1 MASFQTERIQQLTGL
16 KPVDG
21 VFKLEGAIQDIDQ
34 YLQSLSP
41 TSSTYSQAIQLKQTY
56 SNYLNEAKQLREKG
70 MASFRKYLAMKN
82 DNTPK
87 KDNENLNDNNN
98 TNNINNNNANN
109 VNNVNNINNI
119 NNVNNVNNTNNANIR
134 NNRNNDTEMMQ
145 LKDEVCIC
153 NNH

>member
-98 TNNINNNNANN
+98 TNNINNANN